1 MHNSRLNSRP
11 LMAAAILP
19 AAAVLVLVACSP
31 AERQEVRRD
40 ADQAAQTARTE
51 TSQAANSA
59 EKAIDDAALTAKVKS
74 TLLADA
80 QVKGTQ
86 IDVDSNQ
93 GTVTLSG
100 SVSTATEKARAEQL
114 AQGVDGVRAVR
125 NNLAAP

>member
-1 MHNSRLNSRP
+1 MHNTRLNSRP

-19 AAAVLVLVACSP
+19 AAVVLVLAACSP
-31 AERQEVRRD
+31 ADRQEVRRD
-40 ADQAAQTARTE
+40 ANQATQTARTE
-51 TSQAANSA
+51 TSQAVNSA
-59 EKAIDDAALTAKVKS
+59 EKAVDDAALTAKVKS

-86 IDVDSNQ
+86 IDVDSNN

>member
-1 MHNSRLNSRP
+1 MHNFRLNSRP

-19 AAAVLVLVACSP
+19 AAAVLVLAACSP
-31 AERQEVRRD
+31 ADRQEVRRD
-40 ADQAAQTARTE
+40 ANQAAQTARTE
-51 TSQAANSA
+51 TSQAANTA

-100 SVSTATEKARAEQL
+100 SVSTASEKARAEQL

>member
-31 AERQEVRRD
+31 ADRQEVRRD

>member
-1 MHNSRLNSRP
+1 MHNTRLNSRP

-19 AAAVLVLVACSP
+19 ASVVLVLAACSP
-31 AERQEVRRD
+31 ADRQEVRRD
-40 ADQAAQTARTE
+40 TNQATQTARTE
-51 TSQAANSA
+51 TSQAVNSA
-59 EKAIDDAALTAKVKS
+59 EKAVDDAALTAKVKS

-86 IDVDSNQ
+86 IDVDSNN

-100 SVSTATEKARAEQL
+100 SVATATEKARAEQL